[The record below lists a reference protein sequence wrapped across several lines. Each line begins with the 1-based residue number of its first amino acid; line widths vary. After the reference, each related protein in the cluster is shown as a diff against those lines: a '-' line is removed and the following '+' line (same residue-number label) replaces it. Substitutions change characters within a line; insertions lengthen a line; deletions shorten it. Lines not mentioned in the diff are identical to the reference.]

1 MSLVIAK
8 NGKIQSYFHK
18 ELSGVSKTF
27 KSNYA
32 KEVSDFDQLNIT
44 SHNNHD
50 SSARPNKQAFNSYG
64 KSSKD
69 IKKTRS
75 IILVKDIMS
84 SPLVTFK
91 PDKSISRASEDMDK
105 FNKRHYPI
113 VEDSQILGIV
123 SKTDIL
129 KAQAKQLSPSTP
141 IKDIM
146 SHEVILVKSNTDIR
160 IVSKIMIEED
170 ISSLPVVND
179 HNLLIGIITKTDL
192 LKCIVNNMPIDCFI

>member
-18 ELSGVSKTF
+18 ELTGVSKT
-27 KSNYA
+27 SRPNHA
-32 KEVSDFDQLNIT
+32 KEVSDFDQLNI
-44 SHNNHD
+44 SEHNNHERK
-50 SSARPNKQAFNSYG
+50 SQSNKQALNSYG
-64 KSSKD
+64 KSSSE
-69 IKKTRS
+69 IKKNRT
-75 IILVKDIMS
+75 IILVQDIMS

-113 VEDSQILGIV
+113 VEDSKILGIV

-129 KAQAKQLSPSTP
+129 KAQAKQLSPSTA
-141 IKDIM
+141 IREIM
-146 SHEVILVKSNTDIR
+146 SNEVILVKASTDIR
-160 IVSKIMIEED
+160 IVSKIMIEEK

-179 HNLLIGIITKTDL
+179 HNLLVGIITKTDL